1 MVPGGKIIYVM
12 AWRVMLQRVGAR
24 CARCVT
30 AVMARRVI
38 LGQARGIGVAQYDFE
53 PSIHGREHETRGN
66 ERSQAQHGQD
76 ERRRPMATA
85 TVPQPICT

>member
-12 AWRVMLQRVGAR
+12 AWRVMLKRVT
-24 CARCVT
+24 ARCVI

-53 PSIHGREHETRGN
+53 PSIHGREHETCGN
-66 ERSQAQHGQD
+66 ERPQAEHGQD
-76 ERRRPMATA
+76 EWSRPMATA